1 MPGEKESPGLA
12 VDVEVGVTPES
23 SVADGSVHVTAT
35 AAPSSV
41 VWTVMSP
48 GQSAM
53 TGAVLSMV
61 AVANNR
67 SHTIHTEC
75 KCLIQDKDSFPPFHI
90 AKLLT

>member
-1 MPGEKESPGLA
+1 MVVVPREKESPGLE
-12 VDVEVGVTPES
+12 VDDESGVTPES

-61 AVANNR
+61 AVGG
-67 SHTIHTEC
+67 SCHTYITKINVQC
-75 KCLIQDKDSFPPFHI
+75 SIY
-90 AKLLT
+90 